1 MVDQEHASLHAQVHA
16 VVCNWFG
23 GLLAP
28 VSVEDAWLQF
38 GVPAYLTSL
47 FVKNNEPSPNNGTRE
62 LIEYT
67 LYSHF
72 IHTRHTPSLLFVHL
86 CTPVIHM
93 YIHPIY
99 TPNTPSKHLIYT
111 PLYTTKYTTTY

>member
-1 MVDQEHASLHAQVHA
+1 MRLTSPSSFPYKLHDTNFIQTGRVDGWTQEHASVHAQVHA

-47 FVKNNEPSPNNGTRE
+47 FVKNNEPSPNNGA
-62 LIEYT
+62 
-67 LYSHF
+67 
-72 IHTRHTPSLLFVHL
+72 
-86 CTPVIHM
+86 
-93 YIHPIY
+93 
-99 TPNTPSKHLIYT
+99 
-111 PLYTTKYTTTY
+111 